1 MSGTAGAFV
10 PGNQPV
16 VRSWYDE
23 RLVGR
28 VDMVKWDGNFKF
40 LYQNKVQQTGLR
52 DFECVPVSLN
62 FFAVEV
68 NKASYRPWAIRMTY
82 RSH

>member
-1 MSGTAGAFV
+1 M
-10 PGNQPV
+10 
-16 VRSWYDE
+16 
-23 RLVGR
+23 GR

-68 NKASYRPWAIRMTY
+68 NKASYRP
-82 RSH
+82 